1 VSQAGADR
9 IKSLG
14 DRRTLGQATTV
25 IDCQDCQPKGAAVFI
40 NITYDQSDD
49 LLPSGFKSTIDQVVQ
64 LFDATFTSPVTINI
78 AVSLNEVHGQ
88 PISSPAIAQSFFQ
101 FASVVSYA
109 QLRAALITQ
118 NAAGS
123 ETLPLTDPT
132 GRALRLGRA
141 EEKALGFL
149 TDSSNT
155 VDGWVGFSSAA
166 AANAN
171 FFGIVAHE
179 ITETMGRSSLL
190 DHTGLYGSLDLFRYS
205 APGVWQLVAGQPAY
219 FSIDG
224 GATNLDD
231 FNTVAG
237 RDYGDWA
244 SSVGPDAFS
253 ANMAGPVTQTD
264 LLVVQSL
271 GWNAF
276 VGKGH
281 IATGSLGDF
290 TGEGRSDV
298 LWWQSSGAIA
308 EWQTNLAGQLASAQA
323 LGTTSSA
330 WKIEGV
336 GYFDAN
342 GRSDVLFR
350 NVDGSIAAWE
360 TDPTGQLTSA
370 KLLGT
375 TAPIWR
381 VDGIGDFDGNGRSD
395 ILFRD
400 SAGSIALWQT
410 DQEGQLASAKL
421 IGSAASAWHIAGIG
435 DFDGNGRS
443 DLLFRNVDG
452 SLAVWQTDAAGQLS
466 SAQQIGTVAS
476 SWHVVDIG
484 DFDGNGRSD
493 ILFVNDNGSVALW
506 QTNAAGQLASASSLT
521 SPGIQWHEAGTGDF
535 NGDGR
540 SDILWDND
548 AGTVLEWLMNGTQIQ
563 STQTL
568 GSAPTNWEIS
578 VHHFDLV

>member
-1 VSQAGADR
+1 VRQPA
-9 IKSLG
+9 G
-14 DRRTLGQATTV
+14 DRKGLPGQKEV
-25 IDCQDCQPKGAAVFI
+25 PVFI

-49 LLPSGFKSTIDQVVQ
+49 LLPTGFKSTIDQVVQ

-78 AVSLNEVHGQ
+78 AVGFNEVHGQ
-88 PISSPAIAQSFFQ
+88 AIESQNAAQSFFT

-118 NAAGS
+118 NAPGS
-123 ETLPLTDPT
+123 ETLPLTDPI

-149 TDSSNT
+149 TDNSNT
-155 VDGWVGFSSAA
+155 IDGWVGFSTGA
-166 AANAN
+166 AANVN

-179 ITETMGRSSLL
+179 ISETMGRASLL
-190 DHTGLYGSLDLFRYS
+190 DTIGLYGSLDLFRYS
-205 APGVWQLVAGQPAY
+205 APGARQVVAGQAAY
-219 FSIDG
+219 FSVDSG
-224 GATNLDD
+224 VSNLGD

-237 RDYGDWA
+237 RDYGDWGPT
-244 SSVGPDAFS
+244 VGADAFS

-264 LLVVQSL
+264 LLVVQAL

-281 IATGSLGDF
+281 IATGSIGDF
-290 TGEGRSDV
+290 TGEGRSDL
-298 LWWQSSGAIA
+298 LWRQSSGGIA
-308 EWQTNLAGQLASAQA
+308 EWQTNFAGQFASAQA
-323 LGTTSSA
+323 LGSTSPA

-336 GYFDAN
+336 GYFDGD

-350 NVDGSIAAWE
+350 NVDGSIAAWQ
-360 TDPTGQLTSA
+360 TDPTGQLASA

-375 TAPIWR
+375 AAPIWR

-395 ILFRD
+395 VLFRD
-400 SAGSIALWQT
+400 AAGSIALWQT
-410 DQEGQLASAKL
+410 DATGQLASAKL
-421 IGSAASAWHIAGIG
+421 IGSAAPAWHVAGIG

-443 DLLFRNVDG
+443 DILFRNADG
-452 SLAVWQTDAAGQLS
+452 AVAVWQTDAAGQLS
-466 SAQQIGTVAS
+466 SAQLIGTVAS
-476 SWHVVDIG
+476 SWQVVDIG

-493 ILFVNDNGSVALW
+493 ILFVNNNGSVALW
-506 QTNAAGQLASASSLT
+506 QTNASGQLASASSLS
-521 SPGIQWHEAGTGDF
+521 SPGVQWHEAGTGDF

-540 SDILWDND
+540 SDILWRND

-568 GSAPTNWEIS
+568 GSAPTSWEIS